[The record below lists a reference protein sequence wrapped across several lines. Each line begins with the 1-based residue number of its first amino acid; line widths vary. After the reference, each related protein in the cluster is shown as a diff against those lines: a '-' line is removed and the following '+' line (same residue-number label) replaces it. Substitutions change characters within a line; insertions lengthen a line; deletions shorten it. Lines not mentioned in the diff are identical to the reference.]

1 MDIFVITLTALFIKH
16 YIVDYTLQTQD
27 ELKFKGVYGDGR
39 GITHSLKHGAFT
51 TLYMLGVN
59 PMYALYAGVFDAIA
73 HYHIDWFKV
82 RYGAKSQSDP
92 KYWKHFGLD
101 QLAHQ
106 CCYLVIAV
114 ALVSAR

>member
-1 MDIFVITLTALFIKH
+1 MDLFAIALVGLFLKH
-16 YIVDYTLQTQD
+16 YLVDFTMQTED
-27 ELKFKGVYGDGR
+27 ELKFKGIYGDGR
-39 GITHSLKHGAFT
+39 GITHSLKHGTFT
-51 TLYMLGVN
+51 ALYMIALN
-59 PMYALYAGVFDAIA
+59 PAYAIYAGVFDAIA

-106 CCYLVIAV
+106 ICYLAIV
-114 ALVSAR
+114 LVLFSTR